1 MTYNGR
7 STPEPDAH
15 RSVPPARLWGA
26 QRLFAT
32 AWGVVSVVSVICV
45 AVILFEVG
53 CSNTQGRSWFAAM
66 RPKTSKDWLDMALDS
81 EHPDDRRRG
90 VVGLAKTSEGTLPWA
105 VKVYDTIAR
114 TDADAMV
121 RRAALRALLKV
132 PNEDRVSTVLKL
144 LNSVDVRYDDV
155 RKASAPVRWGA
166 AKLLLAVVHNYAFR
180 EDQHT
185 EIVDVLVAR
194 SGMEQDYNVRMTL
207 IDTLAYFPERPVL
220 DALIKALDHDNFA
233 VQHAAEMSLVA
244 VTGVTHRHDP
254 DQWRRWLSQVD
265 DPFAHAGE
273 TPQELQAHRSKSRWD
288 WLRW

>member
-1 MTYNGR
+1 MTYNPR
-7 STPEPDAH
+7 SGLDWD
-15 RSVPPARLWGA
+15 RRRLVRPARSIRA
-26 QRLFAT
+26 RRLFAP
-32 AWGVVSVVSVICV
+32 AWGVVCVLGLTVSS
-45 AVILFEVG
+45 FQVG
-53 CSNTQGRSWFAAM
+53 CSSTRGRPWFAAM
-66 RPKTSKDWLDMALDS
+66 RPKASKDWLNMALDS

-90 VVGLAKTSEGTLPWA
+90 VIGLAKTSDGTSPWT

-121 RRAALRALLKV
+121 RCAALRALLKV
-132 PNEDRVSTVLKL
+132 PNEDRVSTSLKL
-144 LNSVDVRYDDV
+144 LNSVDVRHDDV

-166 AKLLLAVVHNYAFR
+166 AKLLLAVVHNHAFR
-180 EDQHT
+180 EDQQT

-194 SGMEQDYNVRMTL
+194 TGMEQDYNVRMTL

-220 DALIKALDHDNFA
+220 DALIGALDHDNFA